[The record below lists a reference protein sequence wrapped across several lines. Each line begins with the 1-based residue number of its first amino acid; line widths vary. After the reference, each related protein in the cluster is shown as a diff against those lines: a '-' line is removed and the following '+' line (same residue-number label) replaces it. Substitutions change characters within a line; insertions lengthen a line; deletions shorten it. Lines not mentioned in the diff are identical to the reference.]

1 MMAPPFPLDFWQV
14 HAPALK
20 TRNACEMTCLSS
32 GYWAARSTTELVPHG
47 TLSFPLHGIYGLS
60 WRLLFRVPIPK
71 PETGRSAATYH
82 SLAKIPDSESDSAD
96 SHPADVGNQAYS
108 CCSTV
113 ESACSVPFFYNPYTN
128 IDRDC
133 FGLLG
138 HVVDEGYTCDG
149 IIW

>member
-60 WRLLFRVPIPK
+60 WRLLFRVLHHLIHVPIPN
-71 PETGRSAATYH
+71 PETGRSAALIIRSQRFPTA
-82 SLAKIPDSESDSAD
+82 SRTLPIPILLTSETKRIPAAVLWNQLA
-96 SHPADVGNQAYS
+96 
-108 CCSTV
+108 
-113 ESACSVPFFYNPYTN
+113 PFLSFIIHTPILTE
-128 IDRDC
+128 IV
-133 FGLLG
+133 LG
-138 HVVDEGYTCDG
+138 F
-149 IIW
+149 